1 MDELLGVILELFFEI
16 FFQLFVEIASSIVSK
31 FVTKVD
37 DDPKFKNRIKLSIS
51 FTFFGLSIL
60 LLILALVF
68 KKTLLVTLTLSYIL
82 ILLVSNLFKF
92 INKNIWKKNFVE
104 IIIGWV
110 RRIVHYG
117 FSITLIITGSM
128 FLTSQTA
135 KIWLIVL
142 SVIAIIVYFV
152 IDIYKL
158 NRFISKRREYKYY
171 EYN

>member
-1 MDELLGVILELFFEI
+1 MDELLGVIFELFFEI
-16 FFQLFVEIASSIVSK
+16 FFNVIAEVFGEYLSRFVY
-31 FVTKVD
+31 KVEAD
-37 DDPKFKNRIKLSIS
+37 SNLKNRIKLTIS
-51 FTFFGLSIL
+51 FIFFGLSIL

-68 KKTLLVTLTLSYIL
+68 KKTLLVTLTLSYL
-82 ILLVSNLFKF
+82 LVLLVSNLFKF

-117 FSITLIITGSM
+117 FSITLIITGPM
-128 FLTSQTA
+128 FLTSETA
-135 KIWLIVL
+135 TIWLVVL
-142 SVIAIIVYFV
+142 SVIAIIVYLV

-171 EYN
+171 E